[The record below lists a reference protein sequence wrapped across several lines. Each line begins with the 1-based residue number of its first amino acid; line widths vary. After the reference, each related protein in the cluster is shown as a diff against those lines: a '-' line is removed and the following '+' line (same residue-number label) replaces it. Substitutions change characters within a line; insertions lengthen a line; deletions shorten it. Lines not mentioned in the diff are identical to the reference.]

1 MTFVATTGVLLY
13 VIAMALIFGGTAAL
27 SFATAPAT
35 FRTLP
40 AYDAGRVFGKILR
53 VFDAMGWVA
62 SMVALV
68 GAVVAMAVE
77 VTAPGIALCA
87 LAGALHVVYVL
98 LRRSVAPKMAALKPP
113 ETADEERRWDPA
125 NRARF
130 DALHGLYV
138 RLYTSVLFLSLA
150 GLVLAVLRLR

>member
-113 ETADEERRWDPA
+113 ETA
-125 NRARF
+125 RF